1 MKIGG
6 HEASVWLKFAAR
18 VGQEGARR
26 TKRTA
31 KRALGI
37 RRPVRILPYRGFG
50 NGRTAIISGRLLVSR
65 PIGEPLIQDP
75 WWLNLRNMYRHFT
88 GDVVGRNP
96 VWATY
101 EGLRVN
107 GASDDDG
114 YFHFRFD
121 NTGEQDTASGW
132 HPVEFFAKNQFG
144 LPDAK
149 ALGQIL
155 VPPSD
160 SRFGI
165 ISDMDDTVIRSN
177 VSEFWKIARLTM
189 LHNARTRKPFEGVAA
204 FYRALHAGGDGTR
217 RNPVFY
223 VSSSAWN
230 LYDLF
235 RVFLEHNSLPSGPI
249 LLRDYGIDEDKFL
262 VEQGHR
268 HKLRKIESIFEMYRT
283 MRFVLVGDSGQ
294 DDPFLYQEAV
304 RKYPGRVLAIYIRD
318 VLKKKR
324 ETVERTAAEVTSS
337 GVPMLLVPDTEAAAL
352 HAADHG
358 LIESSQLGEIQSDR
372 AADVSPTSGRAAPV

>member
-1 MKIGG
+1 MKIAG
-6 HEASVWLKFAAR
+6 HEASAWLKFAAR
-18 VGQEGARR
+18 VGQAGVRR

-31 KRALGI
+31 KRAMGI
-37 RRPVRILPYRGFG
+37 RRPVRIVPYRGFG
-50 NGRTAIISGRLLVSR
+50 NGRTALMSGRVLVSR
-65 PIGEPLIQDP
+65 PIREPLIHDS
-75 WWLNLRNMYRHFT
+75 WWINLRHMYRHFT
-88 GDVVGRNP
+88 GEVVGRCP

-101 EGLRVN
+101 EGVRLD

-114 YFHFRFD
+114 YFHFRFE
-121 NTGEQDTASGW
+121 NTHEQDTASGW
-132 HPVEFFAKNQFG
+132 HPVEIFARNQIG

-149 ALGQIL
+149 AVGQIL

-160 SRFGI
+160 SRFGV
-165 ISDMDDTVIRSN
+165 ISDMDDTVIRSH
-177 VSEFWKIARLTM
+177 VSEFWKVARLTM
-189 LHNARTRKPFEGVAA
+189 LKNARTRKPFEGVAA
-204 FYRALHAGGDGTR
+204 FYRALHAGGDGTQ

-235 RVFLEHNSLPSGPI
+235 RIFLEHNELPSGPI

-304 RKYPGRVLAIYIRD
+304 RKYPDRVLAIYIRD
-318 VLKKKR
+318 VHDRRR
-324 ETVERTAAEVTSS
+324 EAVTRVATEVTAE
-337 GVPMLLVPDTEAAAL
+337 GVPMLLVPDTGAAAI
-352 HAADHG
+352 HAADRG
-358 LIESSQLGEIQSDR
+358 LIDSSRLDEIRTDR
-372 AADVSPTSGRAAPV
+372 AADESAMSGRAAPV

>member
-1 MKIGG
+1 MKIAG
-6 HEASVWLKFAAR
+6 HETGTWLKFGAR
-18 VGQEGARR
+18 LGQAGVRR

-31 KRALGI
+31 KRAMGI
-37 RRPVRILPYRGFG
+37 RRPVRVVPYRGFG
-50 NGRTAIISGRLLVSR
+50 NGRTAIVSGRLLVSR
-65 PIGEPLIQDP
+65 PVGEPLINDP
-75 WWLNLRNMYRHFT
+75 WWINLRNMYRHFT
-88 GDVVGRNP
+88 GEVVSRCP
-96 VWATY
+96 VWASY
-101 EGLRVN
+101 EGLRVD

-121 NTGEQDTASGW
+121 NTREEDTTSGW
-132 HPVEFFAKNQFG
+132 HPVELLARNRLG

-149 ALGQIL
+149 AVGQIL

-160 SRFGI
+160 SRFGVV
-165 ISDMDDTVIRSN
+165 SDMDDTVIRSH

-204 FYRALHAGGDGTR
+204 FYRALQAGGDGTR
-217 RNPVFY
+217 RNPIFY

-235 RVFLEHNSLPSGPI
+235 RVFLEHNELPSGPI
-249 LLRDYGIDEDKFL
+249 LLRDYGIDEDKF
-262 VEQGHR
+262 VIEQGHR

-294 DDPFLYQEAV
+294 DDAILYQETV

-318 VLKKKR
+318 VRRKKHDAVAR
-324 ETVERTAAEVTSS
+324 IAAEVTSS
-337 GVPMLLVPDTEAAAL
+337 GVPMLLVPDTGGAAI
-352 HAADHG
+352 HAADNG
-358 LIESSQLGEIQSDR
+358 LIESCRLEEIRSDR
-372 AADVSPTSGRAAPV
+372 AADVNATSGRAAPV

>member
-1 MKIGG
+1 MKIAG
-6 HEASVWLKFAAR
+6 HEASTWLKFAAR
-18 VGQEGARR
+18 VGQTGVRR

-31 KRALGI
+31 KRAIGI
-37 RRPVRILPYRGFG
+37 KRPVRIVPYRGFG
-50 NGRTAIISGRLLVSR
+50 NGRTAVVSGRVLVSR
-65 PIGEPLIQDP
+65 PVREPLIHDS
-75 WWLNLRNMYRHFT
+75 WWINLRHMYRHFT
-88 GDVVGRNP
+88 GEVVGRCP

-101 EGLRVN
+101 EGLRVD
-107 GASDDDG
+107 GASDSDG

-121 NTGEQDTASGW
+121 NTNEGDTSSGW
-132 HPVEFFAKNQFG
+132 HPVECFARDEVDQ
-144 LPDAK
+144 PVAK
-149 ALGQIL
+149 AIGQIL

-160 SRFGI
+160 SRFGV
-165 ISDMDDTVIRSN
+165 ISDMDDTVIRSH

-204 FYRALHAGGDGTR
+204 FYRALHAGGDGTQ

-235 RVFLEHNSLPSGPI
+235 RVFLEHNQLPSGPI
-249 LLRDYGIDEDKFL
+249 LLRDYGIDEDKFI

-294 DDPFLYQEAV
+294 DDPFLYQEAA

-318 VLKKKR
+318 VLQKR
-324 ETVERTAAEVTSS
+324 REVVARIAAELNAD
-337 GVPMLLVPDTEAAAL
+337 GVPMLLVPDTGAAAI
-352 HAADHG
+352 HAADNG
-358 LIESSQLGEIQSDR
+358 LIESSQLEDIRTDR
-372 AADVSPTSGRAAPV
+372 AADESPTSGRAAPV